1 VDALMPLCLHFCAI
15 GGAALSICVMPRTRS
30 LVVCLLLGVI
40 LVAGVVCGFCVTHRR
55 TPRPFYQGKPL
66 EYWFNQLPMTRMGA
80 TGSNPKAM
88 LSDRW
93 RCQAPSGAVRK
104 WGSWLEKPQDSGNAI
119 RGIGSN
125 AFAFYIRKV
134 RRHIGAPEMQ
144 IMKVAR
150 AVGFHGFLF
159 QDVEP
164 EREQAVTALILLK
177 PLPPLVV
184 SELVALSTNRDPY
197 ICGAALCALQTNE
210 KELLFLHPP
219 ESKDSIDADLYRIPI
234 PADFP

>member
-1 VDALMPLCLHFCAI
+1 
-15 GGAALSICVMPRTRS
+15 MPRTVLLIVS
-30 LVVCLLLGVI
+30 LLAGVI
-40 LVAGVVCGFCVTHRR
+40 LAAGMVWGFGVAHWR
-55 TPRPFYQGKPL
+55 TPRPSYQGKPL

-80 TGSNPKAM
+80 AGSDAKAM

-104 WGSWLEKPQDSGNAI
+104 WGSWLETPQDSGNAI

-125 AFAFYIRKV
+125 ALAFYIRKV
-134 RRHIGAPEMQ
+134 GRHIGAPELQ

-159 QDVEP
+159 QDAEP
-164 EREQAVTALILLK
+164 EREQAVTAFILLK

-197 ICGAALCALQTNE
+197 VAGAALCALRTNE

-219 ESKDSIDADLYRIPI
+219 ESKHSIDEDLYRVPI